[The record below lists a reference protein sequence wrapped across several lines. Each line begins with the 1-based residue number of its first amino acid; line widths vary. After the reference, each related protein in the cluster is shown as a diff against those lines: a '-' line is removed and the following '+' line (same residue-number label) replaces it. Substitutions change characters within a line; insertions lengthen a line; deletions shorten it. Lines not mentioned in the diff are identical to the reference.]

1 MYFKKLA
8 SVALVSA
15 LLAPASVHAQTADV
29 QKTAEMADLILQNGA
44 IYTVDKNRSWA
55 ETIAVKGDTI
65 IYVGSQDG
73 VKSYKGPDTKVVD
86 LQGKMVLPG
95 FIDSHTHASKTTG
108 LIYTVDLFDAGSIED
123 YLQVVKSFVAEHPNE
138 VAIQGRGWTNS
149 VATGIGPRKEALDEI
164 VKDIP
169 VALTSDDGHSLWVNS
184 KALEL
189 AGIKKDIANPEGG
202 VIERDPVTGEPSGT
216 LREKAM
222 DLVLKKIPGLTT
234 EQYMNGILKYQELA
248 AERGV
253 TTARDPDLLRYLNV
267 LEAYQQL
274 SKQDKLTVRFRN
286 AITADP
292 NKGPEQIAQFVQLRE
307 ENKGPHFQI
316 NAVKVFLDGVVEG
329 ATGYLEE
336 PYQHKHT
343 NGQLIWD
350 PKVYNETV
358 AAADKEGFQ
367 LHVHSIGDAATRITL
382 DGFEYA
388 RKANGKRD
396 SRHSVVHL
404 QLLNPADIERFKNLG
419 AVGVPQPFWF
429 LKEPGFYEEIE
440 VPYLGKER
448 ADKEYPMKS
457 LIDAGVVMASG
468 SDYIVTQEFG
478 PLYGIQQG
486 VTRIEEGKTEL
497 ADVANPS
504 ERATL
509 DDMIASFTIN
519 GAYANFVDDIT
530 GSLVVGKKA
539 DLVVLDKN
547 LFKIPETEINNTK
560 VLWTLFEGKEVYRSE
575 SFK

>member
-1 MYFKKLA
+1 MFIKKLA
-8 SVALVSA
+8 SIALIAS
-15 LLAPASVHAQTADV
+15 LLAPASVYGQTADV
-29 QKTAEMADLILQNGA
+29 GKTAEAADLILQNGA

-55 ETIAVKGDTI
+55 ESIAVKGDTI
-65 IYVGSQDG
+65 IYVGSQEG
-73 VKSYKGPDTKVVD
+73 VKSYTGPKTKVVD

-95 FIDSHTHASKTTG
+95 FVDSHTHASKTTG
-108 LIYTVDLFDAGSIED
+108 LIYTVDLFYAGSIAE
-123 YLQVVKSFVAEHPNE
+123 YQEVVKSFVSEHPHE

-189 AGIKKDIANPEGG
+189 AGIKKDTANPEGG

-222 DLVLKKIPGLTT
+222 DLVLKKIPGLTV
-234 EQYMNGILKYQELA
+234 EQYMNGIQSYQELA

-253 TTARDPDLLRYLNV
+253 TTARDPDLLRYPNV

-274 SKQDKLTVRFRN
+274 SEQDKLTVRFRN

-292 NKGPEQIAQFVQLRE
+292 TKGAEQIAQFVKLRE

-336 PYQHKHT
+336 PYQHKET

-350 PKVYNETV
+350 PQVYNETA

-388 RKANGKRD
+388 EKANGKRD

-404 QLLNPADIERFKNLG
+404 QLLNPADIERFKKLG

-457 LIDAGVVMASG
+457 LINAGVVMASG

-486 VTRIEEGKTEL
+486 VTRIEEGKTDL

-530 GSLVVGKKA
+530 GSLEVGKKA

-547 LFKIPETEINNTK
+547 LFKIPASEINKTK

-575 SFK
+575 SFQ

>member
-1 MYFKKLA
+1 MFINKLA
-8 SVALVSA
+8 SVALVAA
-15 LLAPASVHAQTADV
+15 LLAPASVYAQTADV
-29 QKTAEMADLILQNGA
+29 PKKAEAADLILQNGA

-73 VKSYKGPDTKVVD
+73 VKSYKGPNTKVVD
-86 LQGKMVLPG
+86 LHGKMVLPG
-95 FIDSHTHASKTTG
+95 FVDSHTHASKTTG
-108 LIYTVDLFDAGSIED
+108 LIYTVDLFDAGSIEE
-123 YLQVVKSFVAEHPNE
+123 YQQVVKNFVSEHPNE

-189 AGIKKDIANPEGG
+189 AGIKKDTTNPEGG

-234 EQYMNGILKYQELA
+234 EQYMNGIMKYQELA

-253 TTARDPDLLRYLNV
+253 TTARDPDLLRYPNV

-292 NKGPEQIAQFVQLRE
+292 NKGSEQIAQFVQLRE
-307 ENKGPHFQI
+307 ENKWPHFQI

-382 DGFEYA
+382 DGFEFA
-388 RKANGKRD
+388 QTANGKRD

-404 QLLNPADIERFKNLG
+404 QLLNPSDIERFKNLG

-457 LIDAGVVMASG
+457 LINAGVVMASG

-530 GSLVVGKKA
+530 GSIEVGKKA

-547 LFKIPETEINNTK
+547 LFKIPETEINKTK